1 MREVQKTGFPTYRL
15 EVSAVP
21 NDPQKIEEFLKALRI
36 LLEADILD
44 LNTFRDSMTLKA
56 PQPEKSRKDA
66 SGKGVEHQ
74 T

>member
-1 MREVQKTGFPTYRL
+1 
-15 EVSAVP
+15 VP
-21 NDPQKIEEFLKALRI
+21 NDPRKIEEFLKALRI
-36 LLEADILD
+36 LLEADIID

-66 SGKGVEHQ
+66 SGKGVEQQ